1 MSEIEFEKGLKAERT
16 NIPGM
21 LVFDLPVHGDSRGW
35 FKENWQRAKQT
46 GLGLPDLGPVQNNI
60 SFNAER
66 GVTRGIHAEPWDK
79 YISVATGS
87 VFGAWVD
94 LRPGKSFGEVYTCVI
109 DPSKAVYVP
118 RGVGNSFQA
127 LEDGTA
133 YTYLVNAHWSAE
145 LKKTYTFVNL
155 ADSQLG
161 IDWPIPLDEC
171 ELSEAD
177 KAHPMLKDAI
187 PMAPRRTLVTG
198 ANGQLGRAVRKLA
211 EERGIADSFDF
222 GDRDEFDF
230 SDPADY
236 SKVDWTLYG
245 TVINCGAYTA
255 VDAAE
260 APEGRA
266 AAWAANAQGP
276 ALLAKACAEH
286 GIALVHVSSDYV
298 FDGTKEEH
306 GEDEPFSPLGV
317 YGQTKAAGD
326 IAVANCP
333 KHYIV
338 RSSWVIG
345 DGKNF
350 VRTMAALSDRC
361 ADPNDALDEVTVV
374 DDQFGR
380 LTFTCDMAE
389 GIFWLLG
396 YRVGDREPSAP
407 CEYGTYNLT
416 DSGRVA
422 SWADIAAKV
431 FDLRNGNAAAVKP
444 VTTAEYYASAKGPI
458 SPRPAHSALDLT
470 RLETAG
476 FAPHDWGEEL
486 SDYLQ
491 EFSEQTLE
499 V

>member
-1 MSEIEFEKGLKAERT
+1 MSLEFEKELKAERT

-46 GLGLPDLGPVQNNI
+46 ALGLPDLGPVQNNI

-94 LRPGKSFGEVYTCVI
+94 LRPGESFGEVYTCVI
-109 DPSKAVYVP
+109 DPSKAIYVP

-133 YTYLVNAHWSAE
+133 YAYLVNAHWSAE

-155 ADSQLG
+155 ADPELG
-161 IDWPIPLDEC
+161 IEWPIPLSEC

-177 KAHPMLKDAI
+177 KAHPMLKDAL

-198 ANGQLGRAVRKLA
+198 ANGQLGRAVKALA
-211 EERGIADSFDF
+211 EERGVAGSFDF
-222 GDRDEFDF
+222 GDRGEFDF

-236 SKVDWTLYG
+236 PKVDWTLYG
-245 TVINCGAYTA
+245 AVVNCGAYTA

-260 APEGRA
+260 TPEGRK

-276 ALLAKACAEH
+276 ALLAKVCAEH

-298 FDGTKEEH
+298 FDGAAEEH
-306 GEDEPFSPLGV
+306 DEEEPFSPLGV

-350 VRTMAALSDRC
+350 VKTMAMLSDRC
-361 ADPNDALDEVTVV
+361 ADPDDGLGQVTVV
-374 DDQFGR
+374 DDQLGR
-380 LTFTCDMAE
+380 LTFTRDMAE

-396 YRVGDREPSAP
+396 YREGDLEPSAP
-407 CEYGTYNLT
+407 CEFGTYNLT
-416 DSGRVA
+416 GSGRVA

-431 FDLRNGNAAAVKP
+431 FELRNGNGDAVKP
-444 VTTAEYYASAKGPI
+444 VSTAEYYASANGPV
-458 SPRPAHSALDLT
+458 SPRPVHSALALAK
-470 RLETAG
+470 LEDAG
-476 FAPHDWGEEL
+476 YTPANWEDSL
-486 SDYLQ
+486 LAYVKSI
-491 EFSEQTLE
+491 
-499 V
+499 

>member
-1 MSEIEFEKGLKAERT
+1 MSEIEFEKELKAERT

-21 LVFDLPVHGDSRGW
+21 LVFDLPVHGDNRGW

-46 GLGLPDLGPVQNNI
+46 DLGLPDLGPVQNNI

-109 DPSKAVYVP
+109 DPSKAIYVP

-155 ADSQLG
+155 ADPELG
-161 IDWPIPLDEC
+161 IDWPIPLSEC

-177 KAHPMLKDAI
+177 KHHPMLEDAV

-211 EERGIADSFDF
+211 EERGIAGSFDF

-260 APEGRA
+260 TPEGRK

-276 ALLAKACAEH
+276 ALLARACAEH
-286 GIALVHVSSDYV
+286 GITLVHVSSDYV

-306 GEDEPFSPLGV
+306 DEDEPFSPLGV

-345 DGKNF
+345 EGKNF

-361 ADPNDALDEVTVV
+361 ADPDDALNQVTVV

-380 LTFTCDMAE
+380 LTFTRDMAE

-396 YRVGDREPSAP
+396 YRDGDREPSAS

-416 DSGRVA
+416 NSGRVA

-431 FDLRNGNAAAVKP
+431 FELRNGNADAVVP
-444 VTTAEYYASAKGPI
+444 VSTEQYYCNSLNPIAFRPLHSSLLISKLLALGFSPGDWEERLDEYSSYCGFAKG
-458 SPRPAHSALDLT
+458 
-470 RLETAG
+470 
-476 FAPHDWGEEL
+476 
-486 SDYLQ
+486 
-491 EFSEQTLE
+491 
-499 V
+499 

>member
-1 MSEIEFEKGLKAERT
+1 MSEIEFEKELKAERT

-21 LVFDLPVHGDSRGW
+21 LVFDLSVHGDSRGW

-60 SFNAER
+60 SFNAGR

-94 LRPGKSFGEVYTCVI
+94 LRPGESFGEVYTCVI
-109 DPSKAVYVP
+109 DPSKAIYVP

-155 ADSQLG
+155 ADPELG
-161 IDWPIPLDEC
+161 IDWPIPLSEC

-177 KAHPMLKDAI
+177 KHHPMLKDAI

-198 ANGQLGRAVRKLA
+198 ANGQLGRAVRELA
-211 EERGIADSFDF
+211 EERGVSGSFDF

-260 APEGRA
+260 TPEGRK

-298 FDGTKEEH
+298 FDGTQEEH
-306 GEDEPFSPLGV
+306 SEDEPFSPLGV

-333 KHYIV
+333 RHYIV

-345 DGKNF
+345 EGKNF

-361 ADPNDALDEVTVV
+361 ADPDDALNRVTVV
-374 DDQFGR
+374 NDQFGR
-380 LTFTCDMAE
+380 LTFTRDMAE

-396 YRVGDREPSAP
+396 YRDGDKEPSSP
-407 CEYGTYNLT
+407 CEPGTYNLT
-416 DSGRVA
+416 GSGKVA
-422 SWADIAAKV
+422 SWAEIAAKV
-431 FDLRNGNAAAVKP
+431 FELRNGNADAVKP
-444 VTTAEYYASAKGPI
+444 VSTETYYACAKGPI
-458 SPRPAHSALDLT
+458 SFRPVHSALNLDKLT
-470 RLETAG
+470 RTSFISA
-476 FAPHDWGEEL
+476 DWEARINGYVKL
-486 SDYLQ
+486 L
-491 EFSEQTLE
+491 
-499 V
+499 